1 MAILTNE
8 MRSATVRAIRDSELV
23 VFSKHVF
30 DHMLETCPLAMMQ
43 ITRQIVGRLQR
54 RNLCD
59 GLKSVLTIAVVPAG
73 QEPAFSLFAHRLA
86 EALGQLQP
94 TLHLNSE
101 RVGRYIDGGRAQTSD
116 ASHYKKILSWLN
128 EQEAKY
134 QYVVYESDGLFT
146 EWTRRCLS
154 QADHVLAVGMS
165 GSDASLGQV
174 EEEIQRHDSLKAIN
188 CVDLVLLHKNGGDLP
203 IGTHDWIESRR
214 VNGHYHLRLDS
225 RLDFE
230 RFARLLTGQAIG
242 LVLGGGGARGLS
254 HIGALRAIQESGIPI
269 DVIGGTSMGA
279 IISALHALG
288 LDHRSMVEVCKR
300 FFVDQNALL
309 DLTLPFVSITTGA
322 RISREL
328 EKFFGGIRIE
338 DLWLNYFCVSSN
350 LTRARV
356 MVHREGLIWRCLRAS
371 ISLPGVLPPV
381 FHDGDLLVDGGLLNN
396 LPVDVM
402 RSIYPVE
409 RVLAADVRLKVDLIQ
424 EEPFREE
431 LSGWQILAHRINP
444 FGKPIAVP
452 SVQSILMRASM
463 LSSSGRDDLMSQTAD
478 LCLRPPLEK
487 FHLLDFKPIEQL
499 VDVGYTYSLQ
509 RLEEWSSSNNRVS
522 RYLS

>member
-1 MAILTNE
+1 
-8 MRSATVRAIRDSELV
+8 
-23 VFSKHVF
+23 
-30 DHMLETCPLAMMQ
+30 
-43 ITRQIVGRLQR
+43 
-54 RNLCD
+54 
-59 GLKSVLTIAVVPAG
+59 LTIAVVPAG
-73 QEPAFSLFAHRLA
+73 LEPAFSVFARRLA
-86 EALGQLQP
+86 EALGQLRP

-101 RVGRYIDGGRAQTSD
+101 RVSRYVDGGSAQTSD
-116 ASHYKKILSWLN
+116 ASRYNKILSWLN

-134 QYVVYESDGLFT
+134 QYVLYESDSLFT

-165 GSDASLGQV
+165 GSDMSLGQV
-174 EEEIQRHDSLKAIN
+174 EEEIRRHDSLKTIKY
-188 CVDLVLLHKNGGDLP
+188 VDLVVLHENGGGQP
-203 IGTHDWIESRR
+203 IGTHHWIGSRR
-214 VNGHYHLRLDS
+214 VNGHYHIRLDS
-225 RLDFE
+225 RLDFQ
-230 RFARLLTGQAIG
+230 RLARLLTGQAIG

-279 IISALHALG
+279 IISALYALG
-288 LDHRSMVEVCKR
+288 LDQQSMVEVCKK
-300 FFVDQNALL
+300 FFVDQSALL

-322 RISREL
+322 SISREL
-328 EKFFGGIRIE
+328 EKYFGGIRIE
-338 DLWLNYFCVSSN
+338 DLRLPYFCVSSN
-350 LTRARV
+350 LTRAKV

-381 FHDGDLLVDGGLLNN
+381 FHNGDLLVDGGLLNN
-396 LPVDVM
+396 LPIDVM
-402 RSIYPVE
+402 RSVYPVE
-409 RVLAADVRLKVDLIQ
+409 RVLAADVRLKVDLVQ

-431 LSGWQILAHRINP
+431 LSGWEILAHRMNP
-444 FGKPIAVP
+444 FGKRIAIP

-499 VDVGYTYSLQ
+499 VNVGYTYSLR
-509 RLEEWSSSNNRVS
+509 RLEEWLTLSNNRGS
-522 RYLS
+522 EFPS